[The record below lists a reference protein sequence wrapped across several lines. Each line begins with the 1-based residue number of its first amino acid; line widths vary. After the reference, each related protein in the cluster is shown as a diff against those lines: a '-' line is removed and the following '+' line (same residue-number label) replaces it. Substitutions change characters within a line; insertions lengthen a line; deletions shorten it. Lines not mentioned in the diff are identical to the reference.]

1 MADNEKLVNKGRE
14 AYGYNYAS
22 LADIV
27 KAGFTIP
34 KMKTIT
40 ENGKE
45 NISYWDNELREWL
58 RGAEIVVPAMK
69 GINSAQAYGA
79 GITFAR
85 RYTAKLANGLADDDD
100 AKIETQ
106 KPEEEP
112 AKPQA
117 KPPVQPVAKPP
128 HKDARVELA
137 KLQSQVNGLLVT
149 KECNIPELFA
159 HYGVNSVEQ
168 LDAHKCN
175 EIIAVLRD
183 RKDVQR

>member
-45 NISYWDNELREWL
+45 YISYWDNELREWL
-58 RGAEIVVPAMK
+58 RGAEIVVPSMK

-112 AKPQA
+112 VKQQKAQ
-117 KPPVQPVAKPP
+117 PVQPVAKPP
-128 HKDARVELA
+128 HKDARVELS
-137 KLQSQVNGLLVT
+137 KLHEQVNKLLTT
-149 KECNIPELFA
+149 KECNVPELFA

-175 EIIAVLRD
+175 EIIAILKD
-183 RKDVQR
+183 RKDV